1 MNRTDGYTADA
12 MTLLSPT
19 LPPPRS
25 PRPTLPTDVEELFD
39 MADRLN
45 GLPVPG
51 VRLTERQFVDWCP
64 AEMRAEWENGEVI
77 LMPPENIGQSDR
89 EGLLLAVVRLFVE
102 HHDLGRVFAGS
113 AQVRLP
119 TQRRRRVPDLVFV
132 STARLH
138 LIRDTFIDG
147 PPDLAVEIVS
157 PDSVERDWVTKRAEY
172 EAAGVREYW
181 IVDPRHERFVAYAL
195 HGKKYRAV
203 RPDDDGRVHSKVLK
217 GLYVRPAWLWR
228 SPLPKVAAVLKEL
241 GVR

>member
-1 MNRTDGYTADA
+1 

-19 LPPPRS
+19 AVRPRKPS
-25 PRPTLPTDVEELFD
+25 LPTDVGQLLTLAE
-39 MADRLN
+39 RLN

-51 VRLTERQFVDWCP
+51 VRLTERQFVDWHP
-64 AEMRAEWENGEVI
+64 PKVRAEWEAGEVI
-77 LMPPENIGQSDR
+77 LVPPENIGHLDR
-89 EGLLLAVVRLFVE
+89 EGLLAAVVRLFVE

-113 AQVRLP
+113 AEIRLP
-119 TQRRRRVPDLVFV
+119 RQRRRRVPDLVFV
-132 STARLH
+132 ATPRLH
-138 LIRDTFIDG
+138 LLRDTFIDG

-181 IVDPRHERFVAYAL
+181 IADSAHERFVAYAL
-195 HGKKYRAV
+195 HGKKYRAI
-203 RPDDDGRVHSKVLK
+203 RPDGEGRVRSRVLK
-217 GLYVRPAWLWR
+217 GLYIRPDWLWR